1 MKRKTIMQGSPPQD
15 TKSLRGSTA
24 YDYTFKS
31 HAESVQILQVKVNE
45 VIQLAPLSEMNGAAQ
60 MQTK

>member
-1 MKRKTIMQGSPPQD
+1 MQHSPSQD

-24 YDYTFKS
+24 YNYIFKS

-45 VIQLAPLSEMNGAAQ
+45 VIQLAPFSETNGAVQ